1 MPQLQKKNLMNSN
14 FNIKTMKIKYAI
26 AASLLISIS
35 AFAQKDELKA
45 LKKLESKHMQ
55 MTPADIQEAKGLI
68 SQAESKLGSATDEQK
83 IDFYYYKGSFAA
95 MESMMNPMTAE
106 ANFPIARDNLKKVIE
121 MEKSGKKKYTPIIEN
136 EIFSRM
142 KAGATTIAAELNKQK
157 QHKAAAQ
164 YYLAAYEL
172 DPKDPSNLYNAAAM
186 AVNGQDY
193 DNALKYYEELN
204 KIGFTGEGTIYTA
217 RNKQTGMVETF
228 PNQKT
233 RDLSVTAGQHVDPRQ
248 EELPS
253 LKGEIVKNIAL
264 IYIQR
269 GEIER
274 AKQAMNDARKA
285 NPDDVGLII
294 SEADLYLKTNDM
306 ETYKRL
312 INEALQKNPKNAD
325 LFFNLGVV
333 TTSTNPEEAAKHY
346 QKALEI
352 DPNYV
357 NAMINLGILIISDEQ
372 KIVNEMN
379 SLGNSTKDNQRYDQL
394 KKKRDDMFNKALP
407 YFEKAHAVKPDNQD
421 VIGMLASIYQAMD
434 RTEDY
439 NRMKA
444 KMQ

>member
-1 MPQLQKKNLMNSN
+1 MNSN

-45 LKKLESKHMQ
+45 LKKLESKQ
-55 MTPADIQEAKGLI
+55 AAPTAADIQEYKRLLTEL
-68 SQAESKLGSATDEQK
+68 ESKLGSATDEQK

-95 MESMMNPMTAE
+95 MELMTNPMTAQT
-106 ANFPIARDNLKKVIE
+106 NFPIAKDNLKKVIE
-121 MEKSGKKKYTPIIEN
+121 MEKNGKKKYTQVIED

-142 KAGATTIAAELNKQK
+142 KAGGTTIAAELNKQK

-193 DNALKYYEELN
+193 DNALKHYEELN
-204 KIGFTGEGTIYTA
+204 KIGFTGEGTVYTA

-248 EELPS
+248 EQLPS

-269 GEIER
+269 GEIEK
-274 AKQAMNDARKA
+274 AKQAMNDAKKA

-333 TTSTNPEEAAKHY
+333 TSSTNPEEAAKHY

-357 NAMINLGILIISDEQ
+357 NAMINLGILTIADEQ
-372 KIVNEMN
+372 KIVDEMN
-379 SLGNSTKDNQRYDQL
+379 SLGSSAKDNQRYDVL

-407 YFEKAHAVKPDNQD
+407 YFEKAHSIQPDNQD

-434 RTEDY
+434 RTADY
-439 NRMKA
+439 NKMKA
-444 KMQ
+444 KMK